1 MALSSA
7 KSQEPA
13 YGRSRHQRTIS
24 SPQQVV
30 CSTLPEIKR
39 FSLPHRTMTFS
50 WTCERCL
57 KGLVPEEKDDLLRAR
72 TCPLLLHARR
82 PSLRSDL
89 RAAARE
95 FNNSRLITLHQSEAQ
110 AQQGH
115 DSCQPVR
122 AAAIA
127 GFHSFSIALPAE
139 GSHLHQCISTA
150 AHIRC
155 PLPPQK
161 ACAPWFSMKCG
172 WARCVLRIKE
182 VFHSTRSPYHSFE
195 PSARSRMNASP
206 SIERCSA
213 V

>member
-82 PSLRSDL
+82 PSLRSGL
-89 RAAARE
+89 RAAARV
-95 FNNSRLITLHQSEAQ
+95 FNNSRLITLHQIGDLRAKLKLNKGMTPASRS
-110 AQQGH
+110 AQQPLLAFIH
-115 DSCQPVR
+115 SPSLSQR
-122 AAAIA
+122 REAI
-127 GFHSFSIALPAE
+127 SISVFP
-139 GSHLHQCISTA
+139 HLHTSDA
-150 AHIRC
+150 LC
-155 PLPPQK
+155 PRRKL
-161 ACAPWFSMKCG
+161 
-172 WARCVLRIKE
+172 AR
-182 VFHSTRSPYHSFE
+182 HG
-195 PSARSRMNASP
+195 SA
-206 SIERCSA
+206 
-213 V
+213 